1 MPVMPDLAEAL
12 LSLDRRIRFVAIF
25 DEQTRATLGIDSRK
39 AERFAMSGTHLR
51 RLSRIIG
58 KSRGYGP
65 NSKRKYLSL
74 SIRDNLVMLTVDE
87 SCPDSVIERAKAY
100 LDEKLP
106 VRNPITEKV
115 GESEGREHVPVRVI
129 RRRKTSE
136 LR

>member
-87 SCPDSVIERAKAY
+87 SCPDSVIERVQAY
-100 LDEKLP
+100 LNEKLP
-106 VRNPITEKV
+106 VRNPEKV
-115 GESEGREHVPVRVI
+115 GESERREHVPVRVI